1 MTTKTKA
8 TRKGAAAKAPAPSR
22 RTPVLLIAFG
32 AIAALLIVA
41 ILASGDE
48 PIGSAGEYGDP
59 VVSGETLPVMPSNA
73 SVVPDDPA
81 NGLVAPEITG
91 QDFDD
96 DTVSISHDGTPKAIV
111 FLAHWCSHCQAE
123 VPRVQQ
129 WLDGGGG
136 VEGVEIISVTSA
148 ASSGQGNWPPSEWMD
163 REGWTSPNIRDDQ
176 ESSAFQ
182 AYGGSPFPY
191 WVFLNGDGT
200 VALRIAGQTSIETL
214 ELAMESLQPAG

>member
-1 MTTKTKA
+1 MTTKTKPA
-8 TRKGAAAKAPAPSR
+8 RKSAAAKAPAPGR
-22 RTPVLLIAFG
+22 RTPILLIAFG

-48 PIGSAGEYGDP
+48 PIGSGGEYGDP
-59 VVSGETLPVMPSNA
+59 VVSGEALPAMPSNV
-73 SVVPDDPA
+73 SVVQDDPV
-81 NGLVAPEITG
+81 NGMVAPEITG
-91 QDFDD
+91 QDFDNG
-96 DTVSISHDGTPKAIV
+96 TVSITHDGTPKAIV

-129 WLDGGGG
+129 WLDSGGG
-136 VEGVEIISVTSA
+136 VDGVEIISVTSA
-148 ASSGQGNWPPSEWMD
+148 ASSGQGNWPPSEWIE

-176 ESSAFQ
+176 DSSAFR

-200 VALRIAGQTSIETL
+200 VALRMAGQTSIETL
-214 ELAMESLQPAG
+214 QLAMESLQPGG